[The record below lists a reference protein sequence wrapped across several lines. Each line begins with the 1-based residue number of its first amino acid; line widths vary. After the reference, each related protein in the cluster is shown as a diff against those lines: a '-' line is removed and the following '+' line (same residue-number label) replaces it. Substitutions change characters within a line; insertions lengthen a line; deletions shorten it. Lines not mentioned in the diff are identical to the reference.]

1 MSSYHDFK
9 LYMCTVNWLFFIV
22 KRGSDMSGPPIL
34 DYFILPKDACGKVK
48 AQCKLCTAVISGHT
62 KTTSNFLTHL
72 KVRVLYIYLIY

>member
-1 MSSYHDFK
+1 
-9 LYMCTVNWLFFIV
+9 
-22 KRGSDMSGPPIL
+22 MSGPPIL